1 MRNNNIAKKRID
13 WVTVLIYSAL
23 VICGWLNIY
32 AANMSP
38 DSYVFFDTDKEY
50 FRQLVWIGI
59 SLLTIGVIMI
69 SDSKVFVE
77 FAYIFYAFAILLLIS
92 VIFLG
97 VEVNGAKSWFRF
109 GSFSFQPVEL
119 AKVAIAL
126 AIARLMSQYQFSLKN
141 RRNILTLFGVW
152 FLPILIIIL
161 QNDTGSA
168 LVFFAFFVLF
178 FREGLS
184 PYIILFGF
192 IAIVIFVLTL
202 IIPNSTILL
211 LLGASLFL
219 VVFFKGWRK
228 EALISSGIVL
238 AVFGLVSLI
247 FEAVTESINYNA
259 ALLAGFA
266 GGSIFLIFKALSKR
280 ISFIWAYMLLFWGA
294 VAFMYSTDYVTE
306 NILSDYQHT
315 RIMVMLGLEDDPLGA
330 GYNVNQSKIA
340 IGSGGISGKGFLQGT
355 QTKFNFVP
363 KQSTD
368 FIFCTVGEEWGF
380 VGTTVLIL
388 LFLALLLRLV
398 FLAEQQHSLF
408 SRLYGYGVV
417 GIFFFHFAINIGMTI
432 GLAPVIGIPLP
443 FFSYGGSSLWG
454 FSILL
459 FIFLKLD
466 TNRNELII

>member
-1 MRNNNIAKKRID
+1 MRSNDSFKKGID
-13 WVTVLIYSAL
+13 WVTVLIYSVL

-59 SLLTIGVIMI
+59 SLLTIGLIMI
-69 SDSKVFVE
+69 SDSRFFVE

-126 AIARLMSQYQFSLKN
+126 AIARLMSQYQFNLRN
-141 RRNILTLFGVW
+141 RRNFLTLFGVW

-168 LVFFAFFVLF
+168 LVFFSFFILF

-184 PYIILFGF
+184 PYIIMFGF
-192 IAIVIFVLTL
+192 IAVIIFVLTL
-202 IIPNSTILL
+202 IIPNLTILL
-211 LLGASLFL
+211 LLGVSLSL
-219 VVFFKGWRK
+219 VVFFKGLRK

-238 AVFGLVSLI
+238 VVFGLVCLVFKAI
-247 FEAVTESINYNA
+247 TGSINYNA
-259 ALLAGFA
+259 ALLAGFV
-266 GGSIFLIFKALSKR
+266 GGSIFLIFKAFAKR
-280 ISFIWAYMLLFWGA
+280 ISFIWVYMLLFWGA

-340 IGSGGISGKGFLQGT
+340 IGSGGLSGKGFLQGT

-408 SRLYGYGVV
+408 SRLYGYGVA

-466 TNRNELII
+466 TNRNELIV